1 MKLIRRPFPLRRP
14 PCLRLLFAALGLVAT
29 PARAELIYDN
39 SGTSLN
45 TFVSRLEEFGD
56 EIDFAGSARTITEM
70 TFQVFG
76 ERDLPDGASARF
88 RLYRLNGPALR
99 PPFPA
104 VPSPGELVYQS
115 PSIRLQAGAQP
126 IRITD
131 LAIDIPSRTVWT
143 VEFQGTTSRNG
154 ERAGLQVYHPPLV
167 GRSFRDYW
175 VRDTAG
181 FTLFVL
187 DGGVPANFAARFL
200 AQPDPAVEFT
210 TSQNPSG
217 QTVLRVTGPIGSDQ
231 VVEVSND
238 LGNWRTL
245 ALVSLATNA
254 VGTLTDPETPSPLT
268 RYYRTRPSP
277 HPGQSVLI
285 QSIRL
290 ATNGAA
296 TLTLTGPRGSETFLE
311 ASSDRRNWATL
322 GLLRFTGTTATYTDS
337 EPAGAGP
344 IRFYRTRRPSGH
356 DPILVLQKI
365 EKRGTGV
372 VLLTCLGT
380 PGTQGVAV
388 EASPDL
394 VTWTPIGTIRFDTP
408 EATYLDAFP
417 PAGTARFYRLRQ

>member
-1 MKLIRRPFPLRRP
+1 MKLTRRP
-14 PCLRLLFAALGLVAT
+14 LLFFAAALGLVTAPT
-29 PARAELIYDN
+29 RAELIYDN

-76 ERDLPDGASARF
+76 ERDLPAGASARF
-88 RLYRLNGPALR
+88 RLYRLNGPILR

-104 VPSPGELVYQS
+104 VPSPGEMVYQS
-115 PSIRLQAGAQP
+115 PSIPIQPGAQP

-143 VEFQGTTSRNG
+143 VEFQGTTASNG

-210 TSQNPSG
+210 TSLNPSG

-231 VVEVSND
+231 IVEVSQD
-238 LGNWRTL
+238 LGNWRAL
-245 ALVSLATNA
+245 ALVSLATNSVA
-254 VGTLTDPETPSPLT
+254 TLTDPETPSPST

-277 HPGQSVLI
+277 HPGQTVLI
-285 QSIRL
+285 QSIRR

-311 ASSDRRNWATL
+311 ASADRLNWTTL
-322 GLLRFTGTTATYTDS
+322 GLVRFTETTAVYTD
-337 EPAGAGP
+337 PAPAATGA
-344 IRFYRTRRPSGH
+344 IRFYRTRRDSGH
-356 DPILVLQKI
+356 DPILVLSKI
-365 EKRGTGV
+365 EKSGGGA
-372 VLLTCLGT
+372 VLLTCLGS
-380 PGTQGVAV
+380 PGTQGVSV

-394 VTWTPIGTIRFDTP
+394 ATWTPIGTIRFDTP
-408 EATYLDAFP
+408 ETTYLDAFP
-417 PAGTARFYRLRQ
+417 PAGTGRFYRLRK